1 MNAIVISALLGT
13 AMMLAGLVVKKETG
27 IRMLALVGGVL
38 LLGATLLDY
47 QQTGQ
52 TQRLF
57 FNGML
62 TLNGYSAWFNVLLSG
77 CFLMYLLMFH
87 RHVSK
92 VGKND
97 AEYFA
102 LLFFITTG
110 LFMMSMFSNLLVFF
124 LAIEILSIPQYILA
138 GADKNSIKSS
148 EASLKYFLMGAFSTG
163 ILLMGI
169 TLLYG
174 VTGSFDTNSQAF
186 FDLFQDPSRLSSLSL
201 LGMGLLVVALGF
213 KVSAAPFHFWT
224 PDVYDGT
231 PTPFTPF
238 MATLVKVGVFMA
250 FIRLFH
256 LSFGNVS
263 DVWQM
268 MLAVMIGLT
277 LFIGNITAV
286 YQSSVKRMM
295 AYSSIAQAG
304 FMLMAVFAFNGTSW
318 QGILLYSVTYTLGS
332 LGVFA
337 VLNHLDDTSY
347 EGFQGLGRKHPL
359 LAVTGA
365 ISLLSLAGIPL
376 TGGFFAKYFV
386 LSAAV
391 EQGGMTGLVIFAVL
405 MAAVSA
411 FYYFKVI
418 ISMFFKEGEP
428 HLVYEP
434 NTLEKVMLVV
444 NAIILLL
451 SGILPGLILNA

>member
-27 IRMLALVGGVL
+27 IRMLALLGGVL
-38 LLGATLLDY
+38 LLGATVLDF

-52 TQRLF
+52 SARLF

-62 TLNGYSAWFNVLLSG
+62 SLNGYSAWFNLLVSG
-77 CFLMYLLMFH
+77 CFLIYLLMFH
-87 RHVSK
+87 RHMSR

-102 LLFFITTG
+102 LLFFIMTG
-110 LFMMSMFSNLLVFF
+110 LYMMSMFSNLLVFF
-124 LAIEILSIPQYILA
+124 IAIEILSIPQYVLA
-138 GADKNSIKSS
+138 GADKSSIKSS
-148 EASLKYFLMGAFSTG
+148 EASLKYFLMGSFSTG

-174 VTGSFDTNSQAF
+174 ATGTFDTGSQAF
-186 FDLFQDPSRLSSLSL
+186 LDLFQDSAHLSSLGF
-201 LGMGLLVVALGF
+201 LGIALLVVALGF

-256 LSFGNVS
+256 LSFGNVAQA
-263 DVWQM
+263 WQM
-268 MLAVMIGLT
+268 MIAIMIGLT
-277 LFIGNITAV
+277 LFIGNVTAV
-286 YQSSVKRMM
+286 YQHSVKRMM

-318 QGILLYSVTYTLGS
+318 QGILLYSVTYTLAS
-332 LGVFA
+332 MGVFA
-337 VLNHLDDTSY
+337 ILSHLDDTSY
-347 EGFQGLGRKHPL
+347 EGFQGLGRKHPI

-411 FYYFKVI
+411 YYYFKVI
-418 ISMFFKEGEP
+418 INMFFKEGEP
-428 HLVYEP
+428 HLIYEP
-434 NTLEKVMLVV
+434 NTLEKTMMVV
-444 NAIILLL
+444 NAVLLILA
-451 SGILPGLILNA
+451 GILPSFILNA

>member
-1 MNAIVISALLGT
+1 
-13 AMMLAGLVVKKETG
+13 
-27 IRMLALVGGVL
+27 
-38 LLGATLLDY
+38 
-47 QQTGQ
+47 
-52 TQRLF
+52 
-57 FNGML
+57 
-62 TLNGYSAWFNVLLSG
+62 
-77 CFLMYLLMFH
+77 
-87 RHVSK
+87 
-92 VGKND
+92 
-97 AEYFA
+97 
-102 LLFFITTG
+102 
-110 LFMMSMFSNLLVFF
+110 
-124 LAIEILSIPQYILA
+124 
-138 GADKNSIKSS
+138 
-148 EASLKYFLMGAFSTG
+148 MGAFSTG

-174 VTGSFDTNSQAF
+174 ATGSFDVNSQAF
-186 FDLFQDPSRLSSLSL
+186 FDLFQDPTRLSSLSL

-263 DVWQM
+263 DVWQL

-318 QGILLYSVTYTLGS
+318 QGILLYSVTYTLAS
-332 LGVFA
+332 MGVFA

>member
-1 MNAIVISALLGT
+1 MNAIVISSLLGT

-27 IRMLALVGGVL
+27 IRMLALLGGVL
-38 LLGATLLDY
+38 LLGASVLDF

-52 TQRLF
+52 TPQSF

-62 TLNGYSAWFNVLLSG
+62 TLNGYSAWFNLLLSC
-77 CFLMYLLMFH
+77 CFLIYLLMFH

-102 LLFFITTG
+102 LLFFIMTG
-110 LFMMSMFSNLLVFF
+110 LYMMSMFSSLLVFF
-124 LAIEILSIPQYILA
+124 IAIEILSIPQYILA

-174 VTGSFDTNSQAF
+174 ATGSFDTQSQAY
-186 FDLFQDPSRLSSLSL
+186 FDLFQDPSHLSSLSL

-238 MATLVKVGVFMA
+238 MSTLVKVGVFMA

-263 DVWQM
+263 EVWQL

-337 VLNHLDDTSY
+337 LISHLDDTSY
-347 EGFQGLGRKHPL
+347 EGFQGLGRKHPV

-411 FYYFKVI
+411 YYYFKVI
-418 ISMFFKEGEP
+418 INMFFKEGEAQ
-428 HLVYEP
+428 LVTAP
-434 NTLEKVMLVV
+434 NTLEKTMMIV
-444 NAIILLL
+444 NAVLLL
-451 SGILPGLILNA
+451 LVGILPSLILNA